1 MKNLKDFISEGRVS
15 QNNEWEVSNVG
26 EGKFG
31 FMSYDENSGLISV
44 ISFDKLEE
52 FAKKQG
58 LDPED
63 FKNIDKLKVGQSTY
77 TDVSMIYTRIW

>member
-1 MKNLKDFISEGRVS
+1 MKNLKEFITEGWAS
-15 QNNEWEVSNVG
+15 QNNEWEVSNAG

-44 ISFDKLEE
+44 ISFDKLDE

-63 FKNIDKLKVGQSTY
+63 YKNIDKLKVGQSTY
-77 TDVSMIYTRIW
+77 ADVSMIYTRIW